1 MGLRGDGTDLRFA
14 IDVQNA
20 ERRSVRQTGCGHLLP
35 YITKAIRSETV
46 LSAAIFGMA
55 GLAFAAANIIL
66 ARTQA
71 VDDYAI
77 FTLVVAM
84 VTLSAHLGLFGA
96 DGVVNRH
103 EVRLDL
109 RMFLRLFC
117 TVGPAAILSGTLA
130 VEYYGIGALL
140 AALLSIAVASQA
152 LVLFGAAYLR
162 SRQEFGPSLLTVN
175 SPGFIVL
182 VVALAAAVF
191 GWQGALVPVALFAG
205 LMLMT
210 ASWSVVRIAS
220 RNPASTGYTYNWREA
235 IVFISITGSAQ
246 VLIQLER
253 LVTPKLLTLEDLAT
267 LGVVLAIVGPPFR
280 LLQLSLGYVLL
291 PKLRSA
297 QDSVEKNAL
306 IVREIAIAVSFLV
319 PCWLLTWYLVPVLD
333 RFFFGDKYPLSPE
346 LILAAIVA
354 GTAKA
359 LSGIATASVAG
370 AASPRYLELTGIAS
384 WIGVIVSIAGAYAGA
399 GFGLAGV
406 VYGVSLGWFL
416 RIVVAVVFVGRSLS
430 DDAARLAPAGAQ
442 AEESR
447 LS

>member
-1 MGLRGDGTDLRFA
+1 
-14 IDVQNA
+14 V
-20 ERRSVRQTGCGHLLP
+20 
-35 YITKAIRSETV
+35 
-46 LSAAIFGMA
+46 IFGTS

-66 ARTQA
+66 ARTQT

-103 EVRLDL
+103 EVRPDL
-109 RMFLRLFC
+109 RMFVRLFC

-130 VEYYGIGALL
+130 VEYYGIVPLL

-152 LVLFGAAYLR
+152 LVLFAAAYLR
-162 SRQEFGPSLLTVN
+162 SRHEFRPSLLAVN
-175 SPGFIVL
+175 SPSYIVL
-182 VVALAAAVF
+182 VVAIAAAAF
-191 GWQGALVPVALFAG
+191 GWQGVLVPVALFAC

-210 ASWSVVRIAS
+210 ASLSVVRIAS
-220 RNPASTGYTYNWREA
+220 RNPAPTGYTYNWREA
-235 IVFISITGSAQ
+235 MAFISITGSAQ

-267 LGVVLAIVGPPFR
+267 LGVVLAIAGPPFR

-291 PKLRSA
+291 PRLRSA
-297 QDSVEKNAL
+297 RDPAEKNAL
-306 IVREIAIAVSFLV
+306 IVRESAIALSLLV
-319 PCWLLTWYLVPVLD
+319 PCWLLTWYLVPILD
-333 RFFFGDKYPLSPE
+333 RLFFGDKYSLSGD
-346 LILAAIVA
+346 LILAVIVA

-370 AASPRYLELTGIAS
+370 VASPRYLELTGIAS
-384 WIGVIVSIAGAYAGA
+384 WIGVVVSIAGAYAGA

-416 RIVVAVVFVGRSLS
+416 RIVVAAVLVGKSLA
-430 DDAARLAPAGAQ
+430 DDAVQLVPRGGAQ